1 MTKKDFEFIAATI
14 AAMPAFS
21 PTLRDQ
27 KRSCALTFANA
38 LQEANPRFQR
48 QRFLDAACKF
58 DDETISAHFNAAKG
72 GLRSALGWTNAEEMN
87 K

>member
-1 MTKKDFEFIAATI
+1 MTKKHFEFIAATI

-27 KRSCALTFANA
+27 KRSCALAFAKA
-38 LQEANPRFQR
+38 LQETNPKFQR
-48 QRFLDAACKF
+48 ERFLDAACKF
-58 DDETISAHFNAAKG
+58 DAETISAHFNAA
-72 GLRSALGWTNAEEMN
+72 RAEMN

>member
-1 MTKKDFEFIAATI
+1 MTKKHFEFIAATI

-27 KRSCALTFANA
+27 RRSCALAFAKA
-38 LQEANPRFQR
+38 LQKTNPNFNRE
-48 QRFLDAACKF
+48 RFLDAATKLN
-58 DDETISAHFNAAKG
+58 DEMITAHFNEAK
-72 GLRSALGWTNAEEMN
+72 AEIH